1 MKNMRNAVL
10 GLAIVM
16 SGSALA
22 GDIEN
27 GIMKNAENYYGIEFS
42 NSDLVKQ
49 APEFRETTKQYPR
62 FDVQPMAPATGISY
76 FEFGL
81 VRSQQGGDQTI
92 LAGDFSTGSTNHGG
106 SYLFVYA
113 WQVGY
118 GNPNNATMNGLSKS
132 AALREARCGSNL
144 HRCQA
149 GETVTGWLYGWDF
162 TGQSAGQVKAS
173 ANSVASPFGYWSDS
187 LYIN

>member
-1 MKNMRNAVL
+1 MNNLRNAVL
-10 GLAIVM
+10 GLVAFM

-27 GIMKNAENYYGIEFS
+27 GIMKNAENYYGVAHQVADI
-42 NSDLVKQ
+42 VKQ
-49 APEFRETTKQYPR
+49 APEYKTAPQQYPR

-81 VRSQQGGDQTI
+81 VRSQLGGDQRI
-92 LAGDFSTGSTNHGG
+92 LAGDFSTGTNHGG
-106 SYLFVYA
+106 SYLYVYA

-118 GNPNNATMNGLSKS
+118 GNPNNATMNGVSKS
-132 AALREARCGSNL
+132 AALREARCGSDL